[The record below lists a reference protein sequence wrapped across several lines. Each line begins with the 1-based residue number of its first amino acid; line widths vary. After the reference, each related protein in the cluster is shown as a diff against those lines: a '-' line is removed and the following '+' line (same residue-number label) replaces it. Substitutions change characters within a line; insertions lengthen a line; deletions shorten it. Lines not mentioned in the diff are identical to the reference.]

1 MIGLDMIHGQTL
13 SGQQIDNMSDHQLKA
28 MVNNVSVFYRVTPR
42 HKLTIIKVMSYYQ
55 FIFYLQLLL
64 LMLKMISIDHFSIR
78 HYKQMVTS
86 LV

>member
-42 HKLTIIKVMSYYQ
+42 HKLTIIKV
-55 FIFYLQLLL
+55 FC
-64 LMLKMISIDHFSIR
+64 
-78 HYKQMVTS
+78 S
-86 LV
+86 LTNLSFLNVA

>member
-42 HKLTIIKVMSYYQ
+42 HKLTIIKVRVPNA
-55 FIFYLQLLL
+55 I
-64 LMLKMISIDHFSIR
+64 ICCNTDII
-78 HYKQMVTS
+78 
-86 LV
+86 

>member
-42 HKLTIIKVMSYYQ
+42 HKLTIIKVLN
-55 FIFYLQLLL
+55 FLLIITFYP
-64 LMLKMISIDHFSIR
+64 LKH
-78 HYKQMVTS
+78 
-86 LV
+86 

>member
-42 HKLTIIKVMSYYQ
+42 HKLTIIKVWLHLIIGLFFILYYN
-55 FIFYLQLLL
+55 L
-64 LMLKMISIDHFSIR
+64 
-78 HYKQMVTS
+78 
-86 LV
+86 